1 MIKLLIPSNRTAQ
14 ISVGLVWL
22 FHISGMLGIL
32 YGNREFFL
40 QTTPIN
46 LFFTLALLFI
56 NLPALDNGVAR
67 AALLA
72 FLLGML
78 VEILGVNYG
87 LIFGEYAYG
96 ENLGVKVFGVP
107 LLIGANWAMLSFITG
122 SMAALF
128 FSGRKIVAAI
138 AGAVLMVLLDLVI
151 EPVAP
156 LFDYWEFSNPVAPL
170 SNYVGWFLVA
180 LPIQLGYQY
189 WVVDKEYTFS
199 AHLVLIHFLFFG
211 VFALL

>member
-1 MIKLLIPSNRTAQ
+1 
-14 ISVGLVWL
+14 
-22 FHISGMLGIL
+22 MLGIL

-56 NLPALDNGVAR
+56 NLPALDKGVAR